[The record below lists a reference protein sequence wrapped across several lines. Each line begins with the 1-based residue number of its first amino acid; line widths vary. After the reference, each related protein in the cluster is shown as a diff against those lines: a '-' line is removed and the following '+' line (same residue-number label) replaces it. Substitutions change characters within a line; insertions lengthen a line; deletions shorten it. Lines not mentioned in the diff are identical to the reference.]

1 MNRILIVED
10 EPRLASFL
18 EKGLRANGFT
28 TTTVHDGFE
37 ATVLAHDA
45 DFDLMVLDLGLPG
58 KDGLSVL
65 RDVRAARQPDAGG
78 DPQRARRHRRQ
89 GRRASSAAPTTT

>member
-28 TTTVHDGFE
+28 TTTVHDGYE
-37 ATVLAHDA
+37 ATALARDA

-58 KDGLSVL
+58 KDGLACCATSAP
-65 RDVRAARQPDAGG
+65 AATGCR
-78 DPQRARRHRRQ
+78 
-89 GRRASSAAPTTT
+89 S